1 MKTIKKKKWMTAM
14 VLVVVF
20 SLLFTL
26 SGCSMLEN
34 HEQTENP
41 LREVMLLYL
50 ADGYTVTATGMKTM
64 DHGVA
69 IGFEIDNQSD
79 RDIRV
84 ITSELSVNGYM
95 LPTSILYSEVD
106 AGQTV
111 KDTLVLTASD
121 LAEAGI
127 EAVVNIEFYLNL
139 IDKNTGTVI
148 YDDNLFCLEPTASA
162 DYVQPVDD
170 SGDVIFDAKDMRV
183 VSKGLRDDGP
193 WNGDLVLYFENNL
206 YRSVTVCIENIS
218 VNGIPVDKNMQ
229 VSLRAYTKC
238 MDGLD
243 VLAMEDLGITE
254 ISEISNMEFTLRV
267 LDRYGREIV
276 NNGVISLNFD

>member
-14 VLVVVF
+14 VLVVVL

-34 HEQTENP
+34 REKTENP

-50 ADGYTVTATGMKTM
+50 ADGYTVTATGMETM
-64 DHGVA
+64 DHGIA

-111 KDTLVLTASD
+111 EDTLILTASD

-139 IDKNTGTVI
+139 LDKNTGTVI
-148 YDDNLFCLEPTASA
+148 YDDNLFCLEPTVSA

-193 WNGDLVLYFENNL
+193 WNGDLVFYFENNL

-229 VSLRAYTKC
+229 VSMRAYTKC

-243 VLAMEDLGITE
+243 VLAMKDLGIAE

-267 LDRYGREIV
+267 LDRYGREIA